1 MAALALLLLA
11 APAVA
16 QPAPNVAAQT
26 VTPDSSPPDAT
37 SRNLPPAPTTGGIA
51 LAVSQGKLVILQQP
65 ASSVFIAD
73 PAIAD
78 IQVANADHVFVFG
91 KKPGHTSLYALG
103 GDGTLLKSLG
113 VDVVNAVGPAQH
125 MANQTVGAGDAR
137 VSGTNNGAVLTG
149 HVVDPSAGNLVQKG
163 AADTLPDK
171 SIIDDRLK
179 VRSSV
184 QVTLHVRIAEVSR
197 SITKQLGFN
206 WNALMN
212 SGIFQYGL
220 FTGRTLFNP
229 ALGLLATPAGAVTLP
244 GAAFLPATPMQ
255 SAGQPGSFIGG
266 INTGSGS
273 INAVIDAL
281 AEEGLLTILAE
292 PNLTAM
298 SGETASFLAGGEFP
312 IPVSQAL
319 GVISIEFKP
328 YGIGLNFVPTVMAP
342 NHISLK
348 VRPEVS
354 QITTQGAITL
364 QGIQIPALTV
374 RRAETT
380 IELGSGQSFAIAGL
394 LQDTTSNDIQRFP
407 GLGDLPVL
415 GTLFRSTSFQRNE
428 SELLIVVTP
437 YIVNPI
443 SDPKAIRLPTDSW
456 QAANDVERIILG
468 VPSEPNPPVRNGQGG
483 AATPH
488 LMGTAGFEVE

>member
-1 MAALALLLLA
+1 VLAALLLA
-11 APAVA
+11 APAFA
-16 QPAPNVAAQT
+16 QAIATDSGPPKDVTTRPA
-26 VTPDSSPPDAT
+26 
-37 SRNLPPAPTTGGIA
+37 RPTGIA
-51 LAVSQGKLVILQQP
+51 LEVSQGKLIVLDGP
-65 ASSVFIAD
+65 ATSVFIAD
-73 PAIAD
+73 PAVAD

-91 KKPGHTSLYALG
+91 KKAGRTSLYALG
-103 GDGTLLKSLG
+103 VDGVLLKQMS

-125 MANQTVGAGDAR
+125 LANMTPGAGDAH
-137 VSGTNNGAVLTG
+137 VGGTNNGAVIQG
-149 HVVDPSAGNLVQKG
+149 HANNAAAAFLVQKG
-163 AADTLPDK
+163 TADTLPDK
-171 SIIDDRLK
+171 TTIDDRVK
-179 VRSSV
+179 VRGSV

-197 SITKQLGFN
+197 LVTKQLGFN

-229 ALGLLATPAGAVTLP
+229 ALGLLASPAGSVVLP
-244 GAAFLPATPMQ
+244 PSAAFLPATPMQ

-394 LQDTTSNDIQRFP
+394 LQDNTSNDIQRFP

-415 GTLFRSTSFQRNE
+415 GTLFRSTSFQRN
-428 SELLIVVTP
+428 
-437 YIVNPI
+437 
-443 SDPKAIRLPTDSW
+443 
-456 QAANDVERIILG
+456 
-468 VPSEPNPPVRNGQGG
+468 
-483 AATPH
+483 
-488 LMGTAGFEVE
+488 